1 MPRTR
6 YLRLVLPSIVG
17 IVLPALVAAYAHRAP
32 SGRAF
37 QENALP
43 ERIEYVDGIG
53 RHVELPRRPRRIIS
67 LAPSVTEVLY
77 LIGANDRLIGVTT
90 QCDWPDDAKRK
101 PKIGSLLN
109 PNDEIVLSAHPDLV
123 IASTAGNDQ
132 AAVENL
138 ARLGLPVYVTAPR
151 SVEGILATTR
161 EIGVITDCR
170 ESADRLAARTRARL
184 GAIRQR
190 LAGLPPV
197 RAFFITWFDPLLAP
211 GKRTFENDVLR
222 LANVISI
229 SGTSDEYYPRYSL
242 EQVVAAQPDV
252 ILTVRHEARP
262 LPDLRNV
269 AGWRSLPAVSQGR
282 VYVLGE
288 VFQHPSPRFV
298 DGVEELVQ
306 KLYPERF
313 R

>member
-6 YLRLVLPSIVG
+6 YLHLILPPIVG
-17 IVLPALVAAYAHRAP
+17 IVLLALIAAYARRAP
-32 SGRAF
+32 VGRVLTEKTGSA
-37 QENALP
+37 
-43 ERIEYVDGIG
+43 RIDYVDGIG
-53 RHVELPRRPRRIIS
+53 RHVELPRHPQRIIS

-77 LIGANDRLIGVTT
+77 LIGADDRLIGVTT
-90 QCDWPDDAKRK
+90 QCDWPDDARRK
-101 PKIGSLLN
+101 PKTGSLLN
-109 PNDEIVLSAHPDLV
+109 PNDEIILSAHPDLV
-123 IASTAGNDQ
+123 IASTAGNDR
-132 AAVENL
+132 AAVESL

-151 SVEGILATTR
+151 SVEGILATTHEMGR
-161 EIGVITDCR
+161 ITDCQ
-170 ESADRLAARTRARL
+170 ESADRLVAQTRARL
-184 GAIRQR
+184 ETIRRR
-190 LAGLPPV
+190 LSGLPRA

-211 GKRTFENDVLR
+211 GKRTFENDLLG

-242 EQVVAAQPDV
+242 EQVLAAQPDV
-252 ILTVRHEARP
+252 ILTVRHEGKP
-262 LPDLRNV
+262 LPDLGTV
-269 AGWRSLPAVSQGR
+269 AGWRSLEAVRRGR